1 MNVNQLRISTFPL
14 ICVLLIGTE
23 SATAFDRPEK
33 SNISRD
39 VLTSEQWNSLDR
51 AVSRGLKYL
60 ATQQRPD
67 GSFATIP
74 MGQPGITSL
83 CVMAFLSRGHTPN
96 QGPFGQQISR
106 AIDFV
111 LATQQKNGIL
121 FDLKIDPYFEGD
133 TPTHCAIYN
142 HAISGLMLTEV
153 YGMTDGAQ
161 GDRIAKA
168 IRKALTF
175 SLRYEE
181 GFRKRPLDRGG
192 FRYVRQLNKSSDS
205 DLSITAWQLMFLRSA
220 RNAQFDVPAE
230 RVETAM
236 AYIRRCFDPRNR
248 RFRYGL
254 YGENPRRPP
263 SRGMQGAAIV
273 SLSMGGEHQS
283 EMARAAGDWL
293 LSHPFDRYNRSRSPK
308 DRYHYSAFYCSQAMF
323 QLGGEYWAKFFP
335 RLMKTLTRYQ
345 KQNGSWDREGQDGD
359 GRFGHSYT
367 TALALLALT
376 PPYQLL
382 PIYQR

>member
-1 MNVNQLRISTFPL
+1 MHVNPLRISTLPL
-14 ICVLLIGTE
+14 ICVLLIGTKP
-23 SATAFDRPEK
+23 ATAFEPPGK
-33 SNISRD
+33 SNTSRD
-39 VLTSEQWNSLDR
+39 TLTSEQWNSLDL
-51 AVSRGLKYL
+51 AVNRGLKYL
-60 ATQQRPD
+60 ATQQRSD

-83 CVMAFLSRGHTPN
+83 CVMAFLSRGHV
-96 QGPFGQQISR
+96 PFGQQISR

-111 LATQQKNGIL
+111 LATQQENGIL
-121 FDLKIDPYFEGD
+121 FDLKIDPYFDGD

-181 GFRKRPLDRGG
+181 GFRKRPLDKGG
-192 FRYVRQLNKSSDS
+192 FRYVRQLKKSSDS
-205 DLSITAWQLMFLRSA
+205 DLSITAWQLMFFRSA

-230 RVETAM
+230 RVEAAM
-236 AYIRRCFDPRNR
+236 AYIKRCFDPRSR

-254 YGENPRRPP
+254 YGENPNRPP

-283 EMARAAGDWL
+283 EMAQAAGNWL
-293 LSHPFDRYNRSRSPK
+293 LSHSFDRYNRSPSRK
-308 DRYHYSAFYCSQAMF
+308 DRYHYGAFYCSQAMF
-323 QLGGEYWAKFFP
+323 QLGGEYWTKFFP
-335 RLMKTLTRYQ
+335 GLMRTLARNQ
-345 KQNGSWDREGQDGD
+345 KQNGSWDRESQDGD
-359 GRFGHSYT
+359 GRFGHCYT